1 MGSRRFA
8 PLIVLVLLGAFVLMA
23 RLFTV
28 QVLQG
33 GVWTAQADALTRN
46 GTIEPYTRGEI
57 VDARGLVLARDIE
70 SYQIQADY
78 RDFRRGNALG
88 VVAHARSALEM
99 RPVPLAEA
107 RQDLERWAVA
117 LGELSPEVL
126 ERFARGA
133 ALECAGLRIP
143 KTSTPEDDSR
153 VGRAVDLGF
162 YATALFDLQPR
173 ERSRLKYAENE
184 QRALAFVDWLAAD
197 RKLPREELEQQLR
210 DRCKQD
216 LRFLADFGALSAN
229 DDALAGEDQSARLL
243 EQLERWRGQV
253 EDGAASDLFEAAAG
267 FRAGRLEAGA
277 LYEFFDLDW
286 IRRSLRWDEARL
298 QAWTQAARSAWLESR
313 DGQRL
318 DFVVE
323 RTRRDMPRPR
333 DTSATPAT
341 SFASDASVAS
351 DVSVAPELSAAS
363 ATQLVLREVALLFV
377 APARGV
383 RGVQAAEKAW
393 YEHGR
398 AQVFGELDSLFDVDV
413 PSELAA
419 DPDLPIF
426 DPAFI
431 DEVAQAPTEVSPLAR
446 LEFWRDDGTSADPA
460 LIEDAAVA
468 WGARFKGKRDRAALR
483 RGFEALF
490 ARLEDGFQSELR
502 ERLSRV
508 RALALESGDASV
520 RGKLELSAAR
530 RDRADEKVRYILK
543 DRGSR
548 QFVAVARP
556 SYELVNLLTR
566 YPHYLRGFEVV
577 RVHTRVNPT
586 QSASGGPAARL
597 LVGRV
602 APPDVVRRLSQ
613 VEIERNIADLEAQ
626 PGLDEADMLNL
637 AELRTSLDRPDEQVG
652 AFGLE
657 SWFEAELAGRNGSR
671 VERGLS
677 ERDSGVRER
686 PAVAKIDGVR
696 ITTTLDATLQQE
708 AEYCLEHPE
717 GDQHE
722 SGKSDQ
728 NWLANP
734 SGAIVLLSPDGDV
747 IVAASWPLVERPNE
761 AGRSPICDDV
771 RERTL
776 SKPDFQPPGSVFKPF
791 VAAYALDRLG
801 LDPGTVRECS
811 AAMNPGGHGPGYGGV
826 HCHETTTGHGQ
837 VNLNSALKVSCNS
850 YFAWLGE
857 QYDQQSLQAMAREF
871 GFGEPTGVRAMA
883 NATRSGLHEDVVEKL
898 FAVGNFKGRSL
909 CEAGN
914 GLSVVEAT
922 PMQVARATAGLATG
936 VLPSVRLVSRIDKRD
951 LLREARPLTLS
962 KAALDIVRAAMLDVA
977 NDSKGSAYHA
987 LSQAQ
992 LGFRM
997 AAKTGSA
1004 DVDSKPVDGDRVL
1017 KHTWVSGW
1025 FPAENPVGILVVF
1038 EHHTT
1043 RTSTHGAVWL
1053 ARQFLLRPVVQA
1065 WIAEKVAG
1073 R

>member
-23 RLFTV
+23 RLYAV

-57 VDARGLVLARDIE
+57 VDARGRVLASDVE

-88 VVAHARSALEM
+88 VVAHARSVLEM
-99 RPVPLAEA
+99 RAVPLAEA
-107 RQDLERWAVA
+107 GQNLERWAEA
-117 LGELSPEVL
+117 LCELSPEVL
-126 ERFARGA
+126 EAFAGGA
-133 ALECAGLRIP
+133 ALECAGLKLP
-143 KTSTPEDDSR
+143 ATATPEDESR
-153 VGRAVDLGF
+153 AGRAVDLGF

-173 ERSRLKYAENE
+173 ERSRLKHAENE

-197 RKLPREELEQQLR
+197 RKLSREELKAQLVE
-210 DRCKQD
+210 RCKED
-216 LRFLADFGALSAN
+216 LRFLGDFA
-229 DDALAGEDQSARLL
+229 ALAADEMAIAGEQPLARLL
-243 EQLERWRGQV
+243 GQLERWRGQV

-267 FRAGRLEAGA
+267 FPAGRIDGGA

-286 IRRSLRWDEARL
+286 IRRSLRWDEDRL
-298 QAWTQAARSAWLESR
+298 RAWTQAARSAWLESR
-313 DGQRL
+313 DGQGL
-318 DFVVE
+318 NFVVE
-323 RTRRDMPRPR
+323 RTRRDMPRPP
-333 DTSATPAT
+333 DTSPT
-341 SFASDASVAS
+341 SDAPLAPEAS
-351 DVSVAPELSAAS
+351 LAPGTPELSATS
-363 ATQLVLREVALLFV
+363 ATELILREVALLFV
-377 APARGV
+377 APARER
-383 RGVQAAEKAW
+383 RGVQAAEKLW
-393 YEHGR
+393 FEHGK
-398 AQVFGELDSLFDVDV
+398 AQVFKDLDSLFNVDV
-413 PSELAA
+413 PSRLAA

-431 DEVAQAPTEVSPLAR
+431 DEVARAPEDVSLLAR
-446 LEFWRDDGTSADPA
+446 LEFWRDDGASVDPT
-460 LIEDAAVA
+460 LIEEAVKA
-468 WGARFKGKRDRAALR
+468 WRARFKGTRDRDALR

-508 RALALESGDASV
+508 RALAAESGDASA
-520 RGKLELSAAR
+520 RGKLEISAAR

-556 SYELVNLLTR
+556 NYELVNLLTR
-566 YPHYLRGFEVV
+566 YPHYLRGFEVA

-586 QSASGGPAARL
+586 RSASGGPAARL
-597 LVGRV
+597 IVGRV
-602 APPDVVRRLSQ
+602 APPDVLRRLSQ
-613 VEIERNIADLEAQ
+613 AEIERNIADLEAQ
-626 PGLDEADMLNL
+626 PGLDEAGMQNL
-637 AELRTSLDRPDEQVG
+637 AELRASLDRPDEQVG
-652 AFGLE
+652 ATGLE

-671 VERGLS
+671 EDRGLS
-677 ERDSGVRER
+677 ERDGGVRSR
-686 PAVAKIDGVR
+686 PAVPKIDGLR
-696 ITTTLDATLQQE
+696 ITTTLDAQLQQE
-708 AEYCLEHPE
+708 AEYCLEHPD
-717 GDQHE
+717 GDQDNPDF
-722 SGKSDQ
+722 SDK

-734 SGAIVLLSPDGDV
+734 CGAIVLLSPDGDV

-761 AGRSPICDDV
+761 AGRSPISDDV

-776 SKPDFQPPGSVFKPF
+776 GKPDFQPPGSVFKPF
-791 VAAYALDRLG
+791 VAAYALDQLG
-801 LDPGTVRECS
+801 LDPRAQRECS
-811 AAMNPGGHGPGYGGV
+811 AAMNPGGRGPGYGGV
-826 HCHETTTGHGQ
+826 HCHETTSGHGP
-837 VNLNSALKVSCNS
+837 VNLNRALEVSCNS

-857 QYDQQSLQAMAREF
+857 QYDQQSLQAMALEF
-871 GFGEPTGVRAMA
+871 GFGQPTGVRSMA
-883 NATRSGLHEDVVEKL
+883 NATRTGLREDTVAKL
-898 FAVGNFKGRSL
+898 FETGSFQGRSL

-922 PMQVARATAGLATG
+922 PMQVARATAGLASG
-936 VLPSVRLVSRIDKRD
+936 VLPSVRLVSRIGNRD
-951 LLREARPLTLS
+951 LLREGRPLRIS
-962 KAALDIVRAAMLDVA
+962 KAALDIVRAAMFDVA
-977 NDSKGSAYHA
+977 NGGEGSARHA
-987 LSQAQ
+987 LSVAE
-992 LGFRM
+992 LGFPM

-1004 DVDSKPVDGDRVL
+1004 DVDAKRIDGDRVL

-1053 ARQFLLRPVVQA
+1053 ARQFLLRPALKA
-1065 WIAEKVAG
+1065 WIAERVAG